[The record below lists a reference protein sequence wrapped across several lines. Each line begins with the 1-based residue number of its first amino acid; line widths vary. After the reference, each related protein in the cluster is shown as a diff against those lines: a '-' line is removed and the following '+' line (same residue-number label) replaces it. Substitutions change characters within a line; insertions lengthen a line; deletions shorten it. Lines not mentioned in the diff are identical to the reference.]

1 MDCSIRVLI
10 VGRHEPI
17 VLLLK
22 RLVNCYEG
30 LEANVAFCEQS
41 AIEVIEGGQL
51 SLIVI
56 SSGLSEEAENRIK
69 ENALV
74 VDQGIKIIT
83 HFGGGSGLLKS
94 EICEVLGKSF
104 ELKTA
109 V

>member
-1 MDCSIRVLI
+1 MDCPLQVLI
-10 VGRHEPI
+10 VGKNESI

-22 RLVNCYEG
+22 RLVNGFEG
-30 LEANVAFCEQS
+30 LQAKEAFCEQS
-41 AIEVIEGGQL
+41 ALDIVKCGETR
-51 SLIVI
+51 LIII
-56 SSGLSEEAENRIK
+56 SSGLSEETENRIK

-74 VDQGIKIIT
+74 KNQGIKIIS

-104 ELKTA
+104 ELKNA